1 MASNN
6 PVFRN
11 SDEFSKSSGYSSDPS
26 TWGVGQPGATIGYGV
41 PPTHTVASTRMTIDS
56 VVQKASITLGIV
68 ILTAIAT
75 WALTPGVL
83 DAKGNG
89 ALYAAGAIGSIGAFV
104 LSLVNSFRRQVSPA
118 LVMVFAAFEGVA
130 LGALSKIFD
139 ASYGHG
145 VVTGAVVGT
154 FLAFA
159 GTLSAYKFLNI
170 KVGHKFQ
177 VFMTAAVLGVVGL
190 SLVELVLSLF
200 NAQVGLFGNGPLGLV
215 FAIVG
220 LVLGV
225 FMLIQD
231 FDFVE
236 RGVANGLDERY
247 SWYAAFAL
255 TVSLVWIYTNLLRL
269 LSILRSN

>member
-11 SDEFSKSSGYSSDPS
+11 SDEFSKSSGYTDPS
-26 TWGVGQPGATIGYGV
+26 TWRVSQPGATIGYGM
-41 PPTHTVASTRMTIDS
+41 PPTHTAPSTRMTIDS
-56 VVQKASITLGIV
+56 VVQKSSITLGIV
-68 ILTAIAT
+68 LVMAIAT
-75 WALTPGVL
+75 WVATPEVGVTGSG
-83 DAKGNG
+83 AG
-89 ALYAAGAIGSIGAFV
+89 ALYAAGAIGSLGAFA
-104 LSLVNSFRRQVSPA
+104 LSLVNSFKRTVSPA
-118 LVMVFAAFEGVA
+118 LVMAFAAFEGVA

-139 ASYGHG
+139 AQFGHG
-145 VVTGAVVGT
+145 VVSGAVIGT
-154 FLAFA
+154 FAAFA
-159 GTLSAYKFLNI
+159 GTLAAYKVLNI
-170 KVGHKFQ
+170 KVGQKFQ

-190 SLVELVLSLF
+190 SVLELVLSLF
-200 NAQVGLFGNGPLGLV
+200 HAQLGLFGFGAVGLLFSV
-215 FAIVG
+215 VG

-236 RGVANGLDERY
+236 RGVANGLDERQ

-269 LSILRSN
+269 LSILRQN